1 MRLPIEERRFNR
13 TDNSRPYMAP
23 DGHSNVFR
31 KIFTFVQETPIRKIM
46 QQEDDLRGL
55 AKVMQFMRALSL
67 LFALIHF
74 YWYAYSWITA
84 VGWNTAL
91 VDKILMNFQ
100 RTSGLFS
107 SPLYTKLFCLLFL
120 ALSCLGTRSVRSE
133 KISRRRIALC
143 GAAGILLF
151 FCGGW
156 LLRLPLPVRTL
167 GPLYGLT
174 LLAGY
179 CLMLAAGVWLGR
191 LIKERVFED
200 PFNDEN
206 ESFMQETR
214 LMTNDYSV
222 NLPTLFY
229 YKRRWHP
236 GWINVVNPFRA
247 TVVLGTPGSGKS
259 YAVVNQFIKQ
269 QIEKG
274 FSMYIYDF
282 KFDDLSV
289 IAYNHLRTH
298 MQGYKVPPKFYV
310 INFDDPRR
318 SHRCNPIHRDFMT
331 DISDAYESAYTIM
344 LNLNKTWITK
354 QGDFFVESP
363 IILLAAIIWFLK
375 IYDGGRYCT
384 FPHAIELLN
393 KKYADVFVILT
404 SYPELENYLSP
415 FMDAWKGGAQDQ
427 LQGQIASAKIP
438 LSRMISPQL
447 YWVMTGDDF
456 TLDINNPKAP
466 KILCVGN
473 NPDRQN
479 IYSAALGLY
488 NSRIVRLI
496 NKKGKLKSA
505 IIIDE
510 LPTIYFRGLDNLI
523 ATARSNKVAVCLGF
537 QDFSQLT
544 RDYGEKESKV
554 IQNTVGNIFS
564 GQVVGD
570 TAETLSKRFGK
581 ILQRRKSISFSQ
593 GSTTLS
599 TNTQMDSLIP
609 PSKISNLSQGMFVG
623 AVADNFDE
631 RIEQKIF
638 HAQIVVD
645 NERIKR
651 ETDTYTPIPEISSFM
666 GADGQD
672 HMKEIIQANYERIRA
687 DVERIVKTEMKRIED
702 DPELRK
708 LIPKPKQ
715 QAAK

>member
-1 MRLPIEERRFNR
+1 
-13 TDNSRPYMAP
+13 MAP

-298 MQGYKVPPKFYV
+298 MQGYKVQPKFYV